1 MTMAE
6 KLLLRLLG
14 LAPDC
19 EIQAMVL
26 QSYIQSIG
34 PLSDEVGDMAR
45 KLIAKKKARLRH
57 HGR

>member
-1 MTMAE
+1 MNTAE
-6 KLLLRLLG
+6 KLLLKLLG
-14 LAPDC
+14 AAPDC

-26 QSYIQSIG
+26 QSYIQSMG
-34 PLSDEVGDMAR
+34 PVSDEVGELVR